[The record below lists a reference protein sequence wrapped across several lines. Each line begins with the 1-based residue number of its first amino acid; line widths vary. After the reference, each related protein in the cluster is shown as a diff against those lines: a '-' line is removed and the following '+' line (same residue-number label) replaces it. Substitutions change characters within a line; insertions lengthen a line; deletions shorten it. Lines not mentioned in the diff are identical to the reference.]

1 MSLYWGVGD
10 KNKIKI
16 HEHACMGMC
25 MVSCYLVMS
34 AVKTNMA
41 EEKGLEQRGG
51 AGVQECRC
59 GGGAAVIML

>member
-1 MSLYWGVGD
+1 
-10 KNKIKI
+10 
-16 HEHACMGMC
+16 MGMC

-51 AGVQECRC
+51 AGVQGCRC